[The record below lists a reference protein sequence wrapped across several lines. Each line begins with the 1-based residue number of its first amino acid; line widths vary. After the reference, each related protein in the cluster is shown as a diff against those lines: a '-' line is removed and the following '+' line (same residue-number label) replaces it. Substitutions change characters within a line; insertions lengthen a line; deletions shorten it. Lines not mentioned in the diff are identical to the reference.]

1 MLQFKLKATRLKP
14 DFTDLLLV
22 RAWAGRDERNLKRNL
37 KKQKAEGPVV
47 GAFAQNAD
55 IKSLIRKECL
65 A

>member
-1 MLQFKLKATRLKP
+1 MATEERKQQFGGTA
-14 DFTDLLLV
+14 V
-22 RAWAGRDERNLKRNL
+22 AG
-37 KKQKAEGPVV
+37 KQKTEGPVV